1 MTDTFCFCT
10 LAVGNRYRT
19 HARMLASDIQQHSPA
34 TSFVILT
41 DKPTDFENFSHVIAY
56 KHRLQSLKGFHDKRF
71 VIEKSLTLFDTCI
84 FLDADV
90 RILGS
95 VPTEMEWLS
104 GITARTGCNILEH
117 NSRSK
122 QRKALPV
129 IEKVAQKLDISLEQ
143 TKWFHEFMFTV
154 RKQAGAEA
162 EFLRLWQTISYFF
175 EMEGIYDGAGNVMG
189 LAAAKAGLTVRFD
202 SEDRFPF
209 FKDNIEQVRI
219 KTGQSNL
226 KEKHI
231 YFDIHKEIEN
241 PKHPTWRK
249 GINKL
254 TKKAVFLYRL
264 LRLRYFVK
272 KDSGFQELL

>member
-1 MTDTFCFCT
+1 
-10 LAVGNRYRT
+10 
-19 HARMLASDIQQHSPA
+19 MLASDIQQHSPA